1 MKLEIPVLVTQQA
14 GPDPFYLARPLFHT
28 EPEVGGKLLDKVL
41 SRLAA
46 DLRKTLNAVSQERRL
61 EQFAHLGY
69 CPNLYDKTFRFTFH
83 YKKRTIKG
91 EFLVVVLPDKEPR
104 VAFFPQLKLWF
115 QLPRGAELRARSAEV
130 LDQYFGRGQG
140 TGAGD
145 EFTNSHWITEVE
157 LHYRVPDKPSSETGK
172 EQMMILGG
180 RPVQA
185 GWLELENVGRNLDDL
200 YPHELGRC
208 LCRERQA
215 DKLER
220 TLKVSKA
227 PQLVVG
233 PRKVG
238 KTALIHEMVRRY
250 REKKGNVQ
258 RRFWL
263 LSPQRLISGMSYV
276 GQWES
281 RLMTILKHAS
291 EKDLVLVFSD
301 LLGLFSAGVT
311 RDSNLCVADVLKPFL
326 QRKQVQILGECTEQ
340 GLAVLRERDRGFA
353 DLFTVTRLEETTAAE
368 TLEVVLEEVRE
379 SERTHGCQFELEAV
393 ISALDIQKRYV
404 RDSSFP
410 GKGASFLRKVAARN
424 RYQFINA
431 MSVLE
436 YFQHS
441 SGMSLRMLDD
451 QVKLER
457 GKVLESLREQVLGQE
472 AAVEASTDAVMMAK
486 TRLADPTRP
495 IASLLF
501 VGPTGVGKTE
511 CAKALAR
518 YLFGDE
524 DRLLRFDMN
533 EYVSPYSA
541 TRLVG
546 TFHQPDGLLTAA
558 VRRRPFCVILLDE
571 IEKAHHEVF
580 NLLLQVLGD
589 GRLTDARGRTVDFT
603 QTIVILTS
611 NLGVAEAS
619 KPIGLRSKEAE
630 EGLTYY
636 RAVESFFP
644 PEFFNRLDKVVPF
657 ARLSREDTS
666 QLARGLLNKVLA
678 REGLVRRQCILEVSP
693 QAMEAIVDLGYHPLL
708 GARALKRALE
718 KKISAP
724 VSARLSEMKP
734 HSPTVISITADTD
747 LKVSVQELLAAPPR
761 GVDPDTVDG
770 PFLERVERWLSSKE
784 SALQINDDLI
794 GEELSEEQIWYY
806 SCQDGLRRARA
817 IASKLGSYL
826 SRPGQ
831 PTRRPDLSHRWLHT
845 RDWHSL
851 MEQKSL
857 GVALREVSETVP
869 TRTEDRLFQGK
880 LCELLAECAG
890 LERGSSKEARLTFRH
905 NPAAKASA
913 KLLRDLY
920 RESLEHLDLGTDKKK
935 TSDLPIHGNLA
946 AEVMASESGFHL
958 FSTDSGLLLVEI
970 GELEQPPVVRVY
982 DENLGTIDL
991 RTGWMT
997 PAYPTPLEMAYLVLL
1012 PLVPGELCDAG
1023 VEK

>member
-14 GPDPFYLARPLFHT
+14 GPDPFYLARPLFHP
-28 EPEVGGKLLDKVL
+28 EPEIGGKLLDRVL
-41 SRLAA
+41 SRLTA
-46 DLRKTLNAVSQERRL
+46 DLRKILNAVSQESRL
-61 EQFAHLGY
+61 ETFANLSY
-69 CPNLYDKTFRFTFH
+69 CPNLYDKSFRFTFH
-83 YKKRTIKG
+83 YKKRTVKG
-91 EFLVVVLPDKEPR
+91 EFLVVVLPDREPR
-104 VAFFPQLKLWF
+104 VAFFPQLNLWF
-115 QLPRGAELRARSAEV
+115 QLPRGADLRDRSAEV
-130 LDQYFGRGQG
+130 LDGYFGRGQG
-140 TGAGD
+140 TASGD
-145 EFTNSHWITEVE
+145 EFTSSHWITEVE
-157 LHYRVPDKPSSETGK
+157 LHYRVPDKPSNDLGK
-172 EQMMILGG
+172 QQMMILGG

-215 DKLER
+215 DKLQR
-220 TLKVSKA
+220 TLKASKA

-250 REKKGNVQ
+250 RKKKGRVQ

-281 RLMTILKHAS
+281 RLMAILKYAS
-291 EKDLVLVFSD
+291 EKNLVLIFSD

-353 DLFTVTRLEETTAAE
+353 DLFSITRLEETTAAE
-368 TLEVVLEEVRE
+368 TLEIALEEVRE
-379 SERTHGCQFELEAV
+379 SERTHACQFELDAILSAV
-393 ISALDIQKRYV
+393 DIQKRYV

-424 RYQFINA
+424 RAQVIDA
-431 MSVLE
+431 QSVLE
-436 YFQHS
+436 YFRHT

-457 GKVLESLREQVLGQE
+457 AKVLESLRKQVLGQE
-472 AAVEASTDAVMMAK
+472 TAVEAAADAVMMAK

-495 IASLLF
+495 IAGLLF

-558 VRRRPFCVILLDE
+558 VRRRPFCVLLLDE

-636 RAVESFFP
+636 RAVEAFFP

-657 ARLSREDTS
+657 SRLSRDDTS

-678 REGLVRRQCILEVSP
+678 REGLVRRQCILDVSP
-693 QAMEAIVDLGYHPLL
+693 EAMEAIVDLGYHPQL
-708 GARALKRALE
+708 GARALKRAIE

-734 HSPTVISITADTD
+734 HSPTVIGITARED
-747 LKVSVQELLAAPPR
+747 LQVSVQELLAASPR
-761 GVDPDTVDG
+761 GVAPSSVDER
-770 PFLERVERWLSSKE
+770 FLDRVEQWLHSKE
-784 SALQINDDLI
+784 SALHINDDLI

-806 SCQDGLRRARA
+806 SCQDGMRRVRA
-817 IASKLGSYL
+817 IASKLKSYL
-826 SRPGQ
+826 SQPGQ
-831 PTRRPDLSHRWLHT
+831 PTRRPDLSHRLLHT
-845 RDWHSL
+845 RNWRSVMD
-851 MEQKSL
+851 QKSL
-857 GVALREVSETVP
+857 GVALRELFETVP
-869 TRTEDRLFQGK
+869 TRTENRLFQGK
-880 LCELLAECAG
+880 VCELLAECAG
-890 LERGSSKEARLTFRH
+890 LERGSKKEALLSFHH
-905 NPAAKASA
+905 NPAAEPYA
-913 KLLRDLY
+913 KMLRELY
-920 RESLEHLDLGTDKKK
+920 RESLEHLELGTEKRK
-935 TSDLPIHGNLA
+935 TKDLPMQGNLA
-946 AEVMASESGFHL
+946 AEIASSESGLHL
-958 FSTDSGLLLVEI
+958 FSTDSGLLLVEV
-970 GELEQPPVVRVY
+970 GRQESPPVVRVY
-982 DENLGTIDL
+982 DEHLGTVDL

-997 PAYPTPLEMAYLVLL
+997 PSYPTPLELAYMTLL
-1012 PLVPGELCDAG
+1012 SLVPEELCRLG
-1023 VEK
+1023 GTE